1 MISFFWLILTG
12 EPWEIRKFQKTIH
25 ESQMSI
31 SSTESLMGDI
41 SKSIL
46 ETNRPSKATPTK
58 KQPLKQQNETVKPI
72 QQQSSGVKNIQI
84 LKQKQEEAAIIK
96 AMKSSSMSPKP
107 NASTVGRYVKFFSES
122 TCRLHNKAMLK
133 ADTDTPIGQVT

>member
-1 MISFFWLILTG
+1 MVHYQTANHFVTNSFIIWFILTG

-96 AMKSSSMSPKP
+96 AMKGSSMSPKL
-107 NASTVGRYVKFFSES
+107 NASTIGRYVELFSES
-122 TCRLHNKAMLK
+122 TCR
-133 ADTDTPIGQVT
+133 

>member
-1 MISFFWLILTG
+1 
-12 EPWEIRKFQKTIH
+12 
-25 ESQMSI
+25 MSI

-46 ETNRPSKATPTK
+46 ETNRPAKATAPK
-58 KQPLKQQNETVKPI
+58 KQPPKQQTETAKTVP
-72 QQQSSGVKNIQI
+72 QQSSGAKNIQV

-107 NASTVGRYVKFFSES
+107 SASTVGRYAK
-122 TCRLHNKAMLK
+122 
-133 ADTDTPIGQVT
+133 